1 MSASTDRICERGR
14 EPDLGVVALV
24 LAQTF
29 GALIWAGAAG
39 ERIAHAEVEAGR
51 VQELSERA
59 ARLEAQGS
67 AMREALARIEAKLD
81 RLGQGR
87 P

>member
-1 MSASTDRICERGR
+1 MTEIQLSRRV
-14 EPDLGVVALV
+14 PVAFVGLV
-24 LAQTF
+24 LVQTF

-59 ARLEAQGS
+59 ARLEVQTG
-67 AMREALARIEAKLD
+67 AMRESLTRIEAKLD
-81 RLGQGR
+81 RLGTEK

>member
-1 MSASTDRICERGR
+1 MAELRLDRRLPAAFI
-14 EPDLGVVALV
+14 GVVLI
-24 LAQTF
+24 QTF

-59 ARLEAQGS
+59 ARLEVQSG
-67 AMREALARIEAKLD
+67 AMRESLTRIEAKLD
-81 RLGQGR
+81 RLGTDK